1 MKRRTGTLTVQ
12 GDDNRNY
19 TIHVYTDFIDV
30 GTRGDLTAEI
40 GDPKELW
47 TAEGNSVN
55 LIKQGVY
62 QILATGV
69 ILRSSVPLTL

>member
-19 TIHVYTDFIDV
+19 TIHVYTNFMDA
-30 GTRGDLTAEI
+30 GTHGDLTTEI
-40 GDPKELW
+40 DGLKELW
-47 TAEGNSVN
+47 TVEGNSVN